1 MKQTD
6 IEPKKKIKRRS
17 TRLPKRAT
25 RECPFSSS
33 CFTCPLDDC
42 HAWSGYVATLN
53 QLPEDMKS
61 DDIG

>member
-6 IEPKKKIKRRS
+6 IEPKKKIKRDIY
-17 TRLPKRAT
+17 LPKRVT

-42 HAWSGYVATLN
+42 RADNALVATLN

-61 DDIG
+61 DDNR

>member
-6 IEPKKKIKRRS
+6 IEPKKKKIKRDIY
-17 TRLPKRAT
+17 LPKRVT
-25 RECPFSSS
+25 RECPYSSS

-42 HAWSGYVATLN
+42 RADNALVATLN

-61 DDIG
+61 DDNR